1 MLKEPL
7 ISTAPQGKF
16 TLRPS
21 NETTNI
27 PGIERKVTDDSI
39 EVTYQSRFA
48 LFDES
53 TMSSKPCIQEKKIK
67 T

>member
-39 EVTYQSRFA
+39 EVTY
-48 LFDES
+48 
-53 TMSSKPCIQEKKIK
+53 
-67 T
+67 